1 MNDKHNFFR
10 HTITLLLL
18 ALSIHAGVAANHLC
32 FTAEEAGSKVWC
44 EFYVNTWGSEEE
56 ELFPDINYS
65 TDEGTTWNTMH
76 INDSITLENVGDKVY
91 FKGVNPNGLSQSEG
105 SQRRLHNVNFGM
117 SGRIAASGSVMS
129 LIDGEG
135 ISTKIPQE
143 SCFYNLFSRCSALT
157 QAPEL
162 PATTLTRDCYNGMFS
177 GCTNLT
183 KAPDLPATELEPRC
197 YQSMFLDC
205 KNLKEAPEIAATTV
219 AESSCYNMFSDCE
232 SLEKAPDLNAKQ
244 MEKYC
249 YQGMFRNC
257 TSLTE
262 APNLPATRLDKY
274 CYSDMFS
281 GCIKLRTAGELPA
294 KRLDTA
300 CYQNMFNECRA
311 LTSIS
316 GISAEKVAPYSC
328 FNMFNGCES
337 LSEAPTLHA
346 TKMEDRCYFGMFRNC
361 KGLRSA
367 LELPATELAEH
378 CYEEMFMYCNNLRIA
393 PELPATELKSYCY
406 SFMFKGCVYLNEAP
420 YLPAT
425 ELVDHCYYYMLN
437 SCSRLNYIS
446 VGVMS
451 LENSFEATTE
461 WVDGVDG
468 NKGLFVFP
476 CGSTYN
482 VRGASDVPMNFRY
495 ISSPVYIFQNP
506 DSTELWR
513 DTVAC
518 GEKPEYKG
526 EEPTYGEGLVF
537 KRWDKKLDAHTT
549 PDIYYYTAIY
559 EEKDEPAPGNWLRF
573 TAREEGSEVWYEN
586 EEGNTPDV
594 QYSLDEGQT
603 WQPLLQGE
611 RVTLEN
617 VGDKVYFKGNNP
629 KGFSCI
635 KDQETGAVT
644 GHTKFRMTGR
654 ISASGSVMSLI
665 DETGESLTIPG
676 DKCFQQLFQECAS
689 LTKAP
694 NLPATT
700 LTSGCYQGM
709 FEKCTGLTYTPELP
723 ATTLATDCY
732 HSMFSGC
739 GNLMVAED
747 LPATTLTDGCYAEM
761 FMDCAK
767 LTIIPELTAT
777 TMKRACYSGM
787 FAGCGNMLQ
796 APELPSQ
803 TLDEACYANMFANC
817 IGLKKA
823 PELSA
828 TTLKEMC
835 YSSMFEGCEN
845 LTEAPELPATELA
858 DRCYT
863 SMFRRCS
870 SLTDAPELPATTL
883 TSACYTSMFDSC
895 VSLVKAPELSA
906 ASLTS
911 DCYSEMFRNC
921 HNLNYIKVGVTS
933 LDNDQNATTNWVD
946 GVEGPGDF
954 IFPCGSK
961 YNKHGASEVPTN
973 FTIIA
978 SPIVVF
984 QNPDYTELW
993 RDTIG
998 CGAIPEYKG
1007 DTPTLNYRYDFSGWD
1022 KELTALNEIGTYYY
1036 TAEYTKKEFS
1046 ATSKWLCFTAERA
1059 GSTFMYES
1067 IGTDPDMQYSMD
1079 GGETWRPLMSRTE
1092 IIMEEEGDKVFL
1104 KGYNPEGLSYME
1116 NHLINNY
1123 RMVRFDMRGKI
1134 AASGNIMS
1142 LIDGEGETTKIPNR
1156 SCFESLFDG
1165 CISLTQ
1171 APELPATTLTD
1182 YCYEYMFANCI
1193 NLKEAPELP
1202 ATTLSSG
1209 CYNSMFSGCENLE
1222 EAPAL
1227 PADSLGDACYRSM
1240 FEYCYNLKKAPVLA
1254 ATQTEN
1260 FCYSSM
1266 FHNCTSLEEAPQLP
1280 ARNLS
1285 IGCYE
1290 SMFTECTSLK
1300 EAPELPATT
1309 LEEYC
1314 YENMFAYCTSLKE
1327 APELP
1332 ASELKHGCYE
1342 NMFNHCSN
1350 LNYIKVGVMSLDN
1363 DSDATTNWVTEVD
1376 GPGTFIFPCGS
1387 TYDKHGESEV
1397 PTLFEILRDEPIIV
1411 FQNPDSTILRRD
1423 TIVCGTHPE
1432 YIGETPTWN
1441 DGYTF
1446 KGWDKDLNAQPSP
1459 GTNYYT
1465 ALYEKEETPEPSNWL
1480 CFTAEKENS
1489 VLWIES
1495 DAENIPDIQYSL
1507 DGGETWKAWSANEK
1521 LTMENVGDKV
1531 YLRGYNPHGFSS
1543 VRNPEAEEE
1552 NTGTVRF
1559 YMTGRIAASGSVMS
1573 LIDGEGKTTVIPN
1586 TKCFQSLFHGCGAL
1600 TKAPELPAT
1609 ELTPKCY
1616 SSMFTGCTNLE
1627 IAPDL
1632 PATTLAKECYS
1643 DMFYF
1648 CRSLKQIATMSAT
1661 TMDDHSCWNMYKDCT
1676 SLEEITNF
1684 PASTMAYRCCYDMF
1698 AGCTK
1703 LTRVSELPSMD
1714 LAEECYMS
1722 IFAGCTSLTQAPVL
1736 PATQLADGCYDSMFH
1751 GCTSLVES
1759 PELPTT
1765 TLAISCYS
1773 YMFHNCTSLTKA
1785 PELPADIAMDHCY
1798 SGMFAGCTSLTQAPV
1813 LPATQLR
1820 TGCYSNM
1827 FMDCTN
1833 LEEAPKLPVT
1843 TVDAVSYSGMFQNCT
1858 RLTEAPELPATSIS
1872 TGSYA
1877 GMFKGCTGITKAP
1890 ELMAVPAKDLP
1901 YACYREMFY
1910 GCTNLEYIKVGVMSL
1925 DVDSLYSTP
1934 SLERT
1939 INDATEDWVKGV
1951 DKPGI
1956 FIFPCGSTYDKR
1968 GVSQVPPHFKIVKE
1982 TPIVVFQN
1990 PDSTVLRRD
1999 TINCGDTP
2007 KYRGATPTMGEGYSF
2022 KGWDKDLSTVESSG
2036 VYYITALY
2044 DYEDPE
2050 LTKKLQLAVD
2060 DKLILVLPG
2069 GSETVGYELTGGEG
2083 SKYEVRYQDRI
2094 ICSGDVTNDSTV
2106 SLTCPK
2112 DLEPDAYNATLVMYD
2127 EEGNFAKRAFTF
2139 NVMLPD
2145 NKQRSYYVRVWNDV
2159 VICRNE
2165 EGRFLSFQ
2173 WYKER
2178 QKQERD
2184 SLQYLTDISIL
2195 DGEYMVH
2202 VHDKDGRN
2210 YFIEPIHYEPVEAA
2224 YAITA
2229 TPNVTERNV
2238 DFTVTI
2244 SGVEPDDLK
2253 KARIVVYRADGVIEK
2268 VIDEVEME
2276 STMHLK
2282 SGEYVIV
2289 LTVNDGKNANCKVLV
2304 K

>member
-1 MNDKHNFFR
+1 MYKKQSIMNNNYNLFR
-10 HTITLLLL
+10 YTLTLLLL
-18 ALSIHAGVAANHLC
+18 TLSFHAGVAANYLC
-32 FTAEEAGSKVWC
+32 FTAEDAGSKIWI
-44 EFYVNTWGSEEE
+44 ESHANTWFYEESD
-56 ELFPDINYS
+56 FIPDISYT
-65 TDEGTTWNTMH
+65 TDGGKTWNTMH
-76 INDSITLENVGDKVY
+76 PNDSITLENVGDKVY
-91 FKGVNPNGLSQSEG
+91 LRGVNPYGFSEYEDPQG
-105 SQRRLHNVNFGM
+105 ILHNTKFNM
-117 SGRIAASGSVMS
+117 SGHIAASGNVMS

-135 ISTKIPQE
+135 ITTEIPQE
-143 SCFYNLFSRCSALT
+143 YCFYNLFSGCSTLT
-157 QAPEL
+157 Q
-162 PATTLTRDCYNGMFS
+162 
-177 GCTNLT
+177 
-183 KAPDLPATELEPRC
+183 APDLPATKLTKGCYQGMFNGCTNLRQAPDLPATKMEPYC
-197 YQSMFLDC
+197 YQSMFYRC
-205 KNLKEAPEIAATTV
+205 GHMKKAPELAATV
-219 AESSCYNMFSDCE
+219 LAEECFSNMFADCR
-232 SLEKAPDLNAKQ
+232 SLEKAPELNAKQ
-244 MEKYC
+244 MERSC
-249 YQGMFRNC
+249 YSNMFKNC
-257 TSLTE
+257 ISITE
-262 APNLPATRLDKY
+262 APDLPATRLADN
-274 CYSDMFS
+274 CYEGMFS
-281 GCIKLRTAGELPA
+281 KCVSLLTVGELPA
-294 KRLDTA
+294 KQLDSA
-300 CYQNMFNECRA
+300 CYRNMFDGCWS
-311 LTSIS
+311 LTTIT
-316 GISAEKVAPYSC
+316 GISAQQLAPYC
-328 FNMFNGCES
+328 CMGMFNGCES
-337 LSEAPTLHA
+337 LTEAPELHA
-346 TKMEDRCYFGMFRNC
+346 TKMEDYCYQSMFKDC
-361 KGLRSA
+361 KGLKSA
-367 LELPATELAEH
+367 IELPATELAEH
-378 CYEEMFMYCNNLRIA
+378 CYEEMFMYCDNLRIA

-406 SFMFKGCVYLNEAP
+406 SFMFKGCVNLNEAP

-437 SCSRLNYIS
+437 SCRRLNYIR

-451 LENSFEATTE
+451 LENPFEATTE

-482 VRGASDVPMNFRY
+482 VRGASDVPMNFQY

-506 DSTELWR
+506 DSTEIWR

-518 GEKPEYKG
+518 GEEPAYKG

-537 KRWDKKLDAHTT
+537 KQWDKKLVAHIA

-559 EEKDEPAPGNWLRF
+559 EEIEDPAPGNWLRF

-594 QYSLDEGQT
+594 QYSIDEGQT
-603 WQPLLQGE
+603 WQALSPGE
-611 RVTLEN
+611 KVRLEN

-629 KGFSCI
+629 KGFSCVH
-635 KDQETGAVT
+635 DQETDAVS
-644 GHTKFRMTGR
+644 GHTRFRMTGR

-665 DETGESLTIPG
+665 DETGETLTIPG
-676 DKCFQQLFQECAS
+676 DKCFRQLFQECES

-694 NLPATT
+694 DLPATA

-709 FEKCTGLTYTPELP
+709 FEGCTSLTSTPELP
-723 ATTLATDCY
+723 ATSLATDCY
-732 HSMFSGC
+732 RSMFSGC
-739 GNLMVAED
+739 GNLMVTED
-747 LPATTLTDGCYAEM
+747 LPATTLADGCYAAM
-761 FMDCAK
+761 FLECAK
-767 LTIIPELTAT
+767 LVSAPELPAT
-777 TMKRACYSGM
+777 TMKSSCYSEM
-787 FAGCGNMLQ
+787 FEGCGSMTE
-796 APELPSQ
+796 APELPAQ
-803 TLDEACYANMFANC
+803 ALDEACYAKMFTNC
-817 IGLKKA
+817 TGLKKA
-823 PELSA
+823 PELPA
-828 TTLKEMC
+828 TTLKKKC
-835 YSSMFEGCEN
+835 YSAMFEGCEN
-845 LTEAPELPATELA
+845 LT
-858 DRCYT
+858 
-863 SMFRRCS
+863 
-870 SLTDAPELPATTL
+870 DAPELPAKTL
-883 TSACYTSMFDSC
+883 TNACYASMFDSC
-895 VSLVKAPELSA
+895 VSLAKAPELPA
-906 ASLTS
+906 ASLTN
-911 DCYSEMFRNC
+911 DCYSGMFRNC
-921 HNLNYIKVGVTS
+921 KSLKYIKVGTFS
-933 LDNDQNATTNWVD
+933 LDNDMNATTNWVD
-946 GVEGPGDF
+946 GVEKAGEF

-973 FTIIA
+973 FTITA
-978 SPIVVF
+978 SPVAVF
-984 QNPDYTELW
+984 QNPNGMELW
-993 RDTIG
+993 RDTID
-998 CGAIPEYKG
+998 CGTTPEYKG
-1007 DTPTLNYRYDFSGWD
+1007 KTPTFGNRLEFSGWD
-1022 KELTALNEIGTYYY
+1022 KELTALDEIGTYYY
-1036 TAEYTKKEFS
+1036 TAEYKEKEIIV
-1046 ATSKWLCFTAERA
+1046 TGNWLCLTAEED
-1059 GSTFMYES
+1059 GSTFMYNS
-1067 IGTDPDMQYSMD
+1067 TGTNPDMHYSMD
-1079 GGETWRPLMSRTE
+1079 GGETWKRLMKNTE
-1092 IIMEEEGDKVFL
+1092 ITMEKAGDKICL
-1104 KGYNPEGLSYME
+1104 KGNNPEGLSLRGQGNIDE
-1116 NHLINNY
+1116 F
-1123 RMVRFDMRGKI
+1123 RMVTFRMEGRI

-1142 LIDGEGETTKIPNR
+1142 LIDEEGETREIPSEN
-1156 SCFESLFDG
+1156 CFSDLFSN

-1182 YCYEYMFANCI
+1182 YCYEYMFSDCI
-1193 NLKEAPELP
+1193 NLKKAPELP
-1202 ATTLSSG
+1202 ATTLSFG
-1209 CYNSMFSGCENLE
+1209 CYTGMFAGCESLE

-1227 PADSLGDACYRSM
+1227 PAVSLGDACYRSM
-1240 FEYCYNLKKAPVLA
+1240 FEYCTSLKKAPALP
-1254 ATQTEN
+1254 ATQMEPY
-1260 FCYSSM
+1260 CYMSM
-1266 FHNCTSLEEAPQLP
+1266 FSNCTSLEEAPQLP
-1280 ARNLS
+1280 ARDLS
-1285 IGCYE
+1285 TGCYAY
-1290 SMFTECTSLK
+1290 MFSDCTSLTK
-1300 EAPELPATT
+1300 AQELPATT
-1309 LEEYC
+1309 LTDYC
-1314 YENMFAYCTSLKE
+1314 YENMFSGCTSLTK

-1332 ASELKHGCYE
+1332 ASELKQECYK
-1342 NMFNHCSN
+1342 NMFKECSD
-1350 LNYIKVGVMSLDN
+1350 LNYIKVGVMTLDN
-1363 DSDATTNWVTEVD
+1363 DADATTDWVAGVD

-1397 PTLFEILRDEPIIV
+1397 PALFEIMRDAPIIV
-1411 FQNPDSTILRRD
+1411 FQNPDSTTLKRD

-1495 DAENIPDIQYSL
+1495 DEENIPDIQYSL

-1586 TKCFQSLFHGCGAL
+1586 TRCFQALFHGCGAL

-1714 LAEECYMS
+1714 LAEECYMN
-1722 IFAGCTSLTQAPVL
+1722 IFGGCTSLTQAPVL

-1751 GCTSLVES
+1751 DCTSLVES

-1765 TLAISCYS
+1765 TLAIGCYT

-1785 PELPADIAMDHCY
+1785 PELPADIAMDYCY

-1872 TGSYA
+1872 AGSYA

-2127 EEGNFAKRAFTF
+2127 EEGNFAKRTFTF

-2184 SLQYLTDISIL
+2184 SLQYLTDVSIL

-2210 YFIEPIHYEPVEAA
+2210 YFIEPITYAPVEAT

-2229 TPNVTERNV
+2229 TPNVTERNA